1 MKSGKYFEL
10 DMLYLVYLW
19 EKRSDVFFL
28 TDYALVYKW
37 VQYQIKC

>member
-19 EKRSDVFFL
+19 EKRSDVFSYI
-28 TDYALVYKW
+28 TDYALA
-37 VQYQIKC
+37 